1 MNISIFWVALNALLP
16 VIALIVLGYG
26 LKRKGC
32 LPDSFLKTGNWLV
45 FHVCFP
51 AMLFINVYDIDSFA
65 AINWKFV
72 LYCIAVIVVIFVLGM
87 ITAILVTPVGK
98 RRGVIWQSTFRSNFV
113 ILGMAIAGALGG
125 TEASALVAVTSSCVI
140 PVFNVLAV
148 VSLTVFAQEEPGKK
162 QSIGSV
168 LVRTVR
174 NPHVVSILIGMACL
188 GIREAQRICFG
199 EVFFSLREDLKFLYT
214 VLQNISSITTSFA
227 LLVLGGQFVFSA
239 VGGLLKEILAGTVWR
254 ILLSPVLGIGGAW
267 LLSRAGWLSCGS
279 CEYIT
284 LLALF
289 AAPAAVASAVMATE
303 MGGDEQLAT
312 QLVVWS
318 TLFSAITIFLQVM
331 LLMQLGLL
339 TVM

>member
-1 MNISIFWVALNALLP
+1 LNISIFWVALNALLP

-72 LYCIAVIVVIFVLGM
+72 LYCIAVILVIFVLGM

-188 GIREAQRICFG
+188 GIREIQRACFG
-199 EVFFSLREDLKFLYT
+199 EVVFSLREDVKFLYT
-214 VLQNISSITTSFA
+214 VLQNISSITTPFA
-227 LLVLGGQFVFSA
+227 LLVLGGQFEFSA
-239 VGGLLKEILAGTVWR
+239 VRGLLKEIVAGTLWR
-254 ILLSPVLGIGGAW
+254 IVLAPLLGIGGAI
-267 LLSRAGWLSCGS
+267 LLSRSFGILHCGVN
-279 CEYIT
+279 EYP
-284 LLALF
+284 ALIAMF
-289 AAPAAVASAVMATE
+289 GSPVAVPSAVMAGS
-303 MGGDEQLAT
+303 MGADEQLAT
-312 QLVVWS
+312 QLVVWTS
-318 TLFSAITIFLQVM
+318 LFSIVTIFAEVCI
-331 LLMQLGLL
+331 LMSMGLL
-339 TVM
+339 SV